1 MSRDCCCNDAKALC
15 SDENILTPV
24 KTITLPNF
32 LKKAINAVRLVL
44 PGAMLAVM
52 PKCPLCLAA
61 YISLSTGMGISA
73 ASATWLRVLL
83 ATACVASLMYVVA
96 GRLLI
101 AGSFL
106 QLNRASHRQL
116 HFLNYVMI
124 ALCMLFATAWI
135 NHI

>member
-1 MSRDCCCNDAKALC
+1 MTRDCCCNYAKALC
-15 SDENILTPV
+15 SDENILAPV
-24 KTITLPNF
+24 KTITQPNF

-44 PGAMLAVM
+44 PGTMLAVM

-83 ATACVASLMYVVA
+83 AMACVASLMYVVVR
-96 GRLLI
+96 RLLI
-101 AGSFL
+101 SGSFI
-106 QLNRASHRQL
+106 QLNRVLYKQL
-116 HFLNYVMI
+116 YFLNYVMI